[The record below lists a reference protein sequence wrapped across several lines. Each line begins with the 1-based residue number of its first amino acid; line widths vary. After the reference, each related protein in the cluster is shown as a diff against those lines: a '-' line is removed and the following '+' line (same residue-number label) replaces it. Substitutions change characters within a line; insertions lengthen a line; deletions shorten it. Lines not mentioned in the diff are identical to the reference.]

1 MNNEYDASNDVGVE
15 VKDALGAST
24 STSSSKKS
32 KKKKKKRRKRSSSFD
47 DGLHSLPNTNDDNV
61 VERPVSSA
69 ATSTDGKTDIS
80 SNNDT
85 TTLNS
90 TGKKKKKNRRKK
102 KKDGVPTNS
111 SEDNNNITIS
121 TVAAENDLLKS
132 PETCNINGSNTEKDG
147 DTSGSTGKKKKRKK
161 KKRNKDSDDMNQDGA
176 STSTSISSHEKTN
189 REIEKIQTKSPTED
203 DNLSPL
209 PSQAPLKGMFIKER
223 SNLPVYQYRTE
234 ICNLISN
241 NNVVLVVAETGSGKS
256 TQIPSYI
263 HECGILTKCAKKAAA
278 ETTTTKSSPSFKK
291 QKYGRSICVT
301 QPRRVAAITL
311 AKRVSDEIN
320 CTPGTIVGHR
330 VRFDD
335 TTDIR
340 GPNSTKIIY
349 ATDGMLL
356 REAISDP
363 LLQRYGLIVL
373 DEAHERSLQTDVLF
387 GVVKRAMDA
396 RQRVG
401 HSDTATHGKVQET
414 NDKEDNGEE
423 TTSFEKDDEI
433 LARMKE
439 RAISLGLPPL
449 KVCVMSATLDV
460 QLFQTFFPESAMIK
474 VPGRQYPVQVV
485 YTDEVHDVSLCLDF
499 RMVPLLSMHYAHTN
513 ITHYVNTVYSCLF
526 IIGLHR
532 CSFEYSY
539 TNIQAYA

>member
-1 MNNEYDASNDVGVE
+1 MTTPIIPLGITIMINEYDASNDVGVE
-15 VKDALGAST
+15 VKDALGIST
-24 STSSSKKS
+24 STSSTSSSKKS
-32 KKKKKKRRKRSSSFD
+32 KKKKKRRKRSSSFG

-102 KKDGVPTNS
+102 KKDGVLTNS
-111 SEDNNNITIS
+111 SEDNNNIIIS

-132 PETCNINGSNTEKDG
+132 PETCNVNGSNTEKNG
-147 DTSGSTGKKKKRKK
+147 DTSSSTGKKKKRKK

-176 STSTSISSHEKTN
+176 STYTSTSSHEKTN
-189 REIEKIQTKSPTED
+189 GELEKIQTKSHTED
-203 DNLSPL
+203 GNLPPL

-256 TQIPSYI
+256 TQIPAYI
-263 HECGILTKCAKKAAA
+263 HECGILTKCAKKAVA
-278 ETTTTKSSPSFKK
+278 EATTTSSPIPKK

-311 AKRVSDEIN
+311 AKRVSDEMN

-401 HSDTATHGKVQET
+401 HSDTATHGKEQET

-439 RAISLGLPPL
+439 RAVSLGLPPL

-460 QLFQTFFPESAMIK
+460 QLFQTFFPESAMVK

-485 YTDEVHDVSLCLDF
+485 YTDEVHDVSLCFDF
-499 RMVPLLSMHYAHTN
+499 RVCATTFYALCSYQHRSLCQYCSLLSIFYRT
-513 ITHYVNTVYSCLF
+513 T
-526 IIGLHR
+526 
-532 CSFEYSY
+532 
-539 TNIQAYA
+539 